1 MARFF
6 PVRSQCRFDTTG
18 ERRFAERLD
27 KLLEDDYLC
36 WHNVPIGPKV
46 RYPDFVVLHPRRGVL
61 VLEVKDWKLPTIQSA
76 DKSSVVLLTN
86 EGIKRASNPLTQA
99 RVYALEL
106 QVLLKTDPLLR
117 QSTKS
122 PRPGELIMP
131 WGWGVVLTNITRR
144 QFEQTDLCEVLNP
157 QQVICQDEMTESV
170 DAEAFQQRLW
180 NMFPQVFPCALSL
193 PQIDRVRYHLFPEI
207 RVSAQPGQ
215 FGLFGEGEAELP
227 SLIKV
232 MDFQQEQLAR
242 SLGEGHR
249 VIHGAAGSGKTM
261 ILGYRCAHLAKATVK
276 PILVLCYNRS
286 LAGRLRQVMGEKG
299 LGEKVSVQHFH
310 GWCKAMLTAYN
321 IGLPPGQRNAEL
333 YLAALVEKTM
343 EAVERG
349 LVPRAQYAAVM
360 IDEGHDFEPDWFR
373 LVVQMVDPS
382 SNSLLVLY
390 DDAQS
395 IYLGKKKRL
404 DFSFASVGV
413 QAVGRT
419 TVLKLNY
426 RNTLEVLSVARAFAD
441 DLLSGR
447 EAGDDGVPIVTPQSA
462 GRRGAF
468 PELISCASDREEW
481 ELIVARV
488 RDEQAAGRALSDMAI
503 LYRYSRQATVLEQ
516 VLARANIPFASGAG
530 KGEVRDR
537 LYGPEDSVKIV
548 SMHSSKGLEFGLVII
563 PMLGQMPDPR
573 EDEADEARLLYV
585 AMSRAIDRLLMT
597 YQQPSNF
604 TQRVQLAIGGVASAL
619 TEVMEVS
626 RVQEPHPV

>member
-36 WHNVPIGPKV
+36 WYNVPIGPKV

-61 VLEVKDWKLPTIQSA
+61 VLEVKDWKLSTIQSA
-76 DKSSVVLLTN
+76 DKSSVVLLTH
-86 EGIKRASNPLTQA
+86 EGIRRASNPLTQA

-106 QVLLKTDPLLR
+106 QVLLKSDPLLR
-117 QSTKS
+117 QGAKA

-131 WGWGVVLTNITRR
+131 WGWGVALTNITRR
-144 QFEQTDLCEVLNP
+144 QFEQTDLGEVLNP

-180 NMFPQVFPCALSL
+180 GMFPQVFPCALSL
-193 PQIDRVRYHLFPEI
+193 PQIDRVRFHLFPEI

-215 FGLFGEGEAELP
+215 FGLFGPGEAELP

-242 SLGEGHR
+242 SLGDGHR

-276 PILVLCYNRS
+276 PILVLCFNRS
-286 LAGRLRQVMGEKG
+286 LAGRLRQVMVEKG

-310 GWCKAMLTAYN
+310 GWCKEMLTAYN
-321 IGLPPGQRNAEL
+321 VGPPAGNRNVNV

-349 LVPRAQYAAVM
+349 LIPRAQYAAVM

-395 IYLGKKKRL
+395 IYRSKKQGL

-413 QAVGRT
+413 QAQGRT

-426 RNTLEVLSVARAFAD
+426 RNTLEVLTVARAFAD
-441 DLLSGR
+441 DLLCGR
-447 EAGDDGVPIVTPQSA
+447 EAGDDGVPIITPQSA

-468 PELISCASDREEW
+468 PELIACAGDREEG
-481 ELIVARV
+481 ELIVARL
-488 RDEQAAGRALSDMAI
+488 RDEQAAGRSLSDMAI
-503 LYRYSRQATVLEQ
+503 LYRYTRQAAVLEQ
-516 VLARANIPFASGAG
+516 VLERANIPFASGADNG
-530 KGEVRDR
+530 LARDE
-537 LYGPEDSVKIV
+537 LFGSQDSVKIV
-548 SMHSSKGLEFGLVII
+548 SMHSSKGLEFGLVVI
-563 PMLGQMPDPR
+563 PMLGQMPDSRKP
-573 EDEADEARLLYV
+573 EADEARLLYV
-585 AMSRAIDRLLMT
+585 AMTRAIDRLLMT
-597 YQQPSNF
+597 YQQPSEF
-604 TQRVQLAIGGVASAL
+604 TQRVQRAISGVTSEL
-619 TEVMEVS
+619 GEVLETT
-626 RVQEPHPV
+626 